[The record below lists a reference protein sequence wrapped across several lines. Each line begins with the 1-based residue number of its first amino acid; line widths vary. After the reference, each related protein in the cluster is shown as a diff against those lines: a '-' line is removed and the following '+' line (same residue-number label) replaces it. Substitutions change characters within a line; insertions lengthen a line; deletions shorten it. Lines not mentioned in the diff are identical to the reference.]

1 MKTNLI
7 KTKSIYLPIY
17 ETFFKE
23 RDRLN
28 AIVEEVDKEP
38 EDEDNELEEGK
49 DDNSKNYVTTSFLKF
64 RIIRQINILYKG
76 LLYCSVL
83 FFTNIQSRPSISL
96 NR

>member
-38 EDEDNELEEGK
+38 EDEDNELEEG
-49 DDNSKNYVTTSFLKF
+49 NSQVLLMILKNYNLTIF
-64 RIIRQINILYKG
+64 
-76 LLYCSVL
+76 
-83 FFTNIQSRPSISL
+83 
-96 NR
+96 